1 MRPSSRMTPGAHYRQ
16 AVECGELQSDPA
28 QAALL
33 VQLDALHQQL
43 VAAARL
49 DASRKSLLHGALRL
63 FGRTPSSHRVRGLYI
78 WGSVGRGKTL
88 LVDFFF
94 DALPFEDKLRIHF
107 HDFMQHVHGELKTLG
122 NLSDPL
128 LSVAE
133 RLRARTRVLCFDE
146 FHVADIADAMLLG
159 RLFEALFDKGTVLV
173 TTSNSRP
180 DELYKDGL
188 QRDRFLPA
196 IKLIELNTRVVH
208 LDSAVDYRLRVL
220 EREPVYH
227 SPLGD
232 DAHAAMS
239 RCYAELAPDVE
250 ACAGTIRVLGR
261 EVVVRA
267 MAHGCVWFDFDVL
280 CRGTRSAS
288 DYVEL
293 SRIFHTVLLSEVPV
307 LNDTD
312 NDAALRFMHLV
323 DTLYDRNV
331 NLVIEAQTQPDVLY
345 QGQRLRERFQRTRSR
360 LEEMQSRDYLARA
373 HLP

>member
-1 MRPSSRMTPGAHYRQ
+1 
-16 AVECGELQSDPA
+16 
-28 QAALL
+28 
-33 VQLDALHQQL
+33 
-43 VAAARL
+43 
-49 DASRKSLLHGALRL
+49 
-63 FGRTPSSHRVRGLYI
+63 
-78 WGSVGRGKTL
+78 
-88 LVDFFF
+88 
-94 DALPFEDKLRIHF
+94 
-107 HDFMQHVHGELKTLG
+107 
-122 NLSDPL
+122 
-128 LSVAE
+128 
-133 RLRARTRVLCFDE
+133 
-146 FHVADIADAMLLG
+146 
-159 RLFEALFDKGTVLV
+159 
-173 TTSNSRP
+173 
-180 DELYKDGL
+180 
-188 QRDRFLPA
+188 
-196 IKLIELNTRVVH
+196 
-208 LDSAVDYRLRVL
+208 VDYRLRVL
-220 EREPVYH
+220 QREPVYH

-250 ACAGTIRVLGR
+250 VRSGTILVLGR
-261 EVVVRA
+261 EVTVRA

-293 SRIFHTVLLSEVPV
+293 SKIFHTVLLSKVPV